1 LTGPLNLTLLNLG
14 NLSLPTPAIFGHRGA
29 SAFAPENT
37 LAAFLKA
44 VELGAD
50 GVELDT
56 KLSADGTPVVI
67 HDQTVDRTTNGS
79 GRVGQLTFEQLRRLD
94 AGSKFSPDFKGEPI
108 PTLEEVLKT
117 LGDRC
122 FINVELT
129 NYASTGDALPL
140 KAAALVKQ
148 YHLEERVLFSSFH
161 PLNLVRVRRA
171 LPGAATA
178 LLTLPGF
185 PGKAGRLVFGLWVP
199 HTCLH
204 PHFSTVNAA
213 WVQAAHRSQ
222 RRLHVWTVNDP
233 QEMRRLTRLGVDGLI
248 SDDPRLA
255 RQIMEEAV

>member
-1 LTGPLNLTLLNLG
+1 MVNLA
-14 NLSLPTPAIFGHRGA
+14 LPTPAIFGHRGA

-37 LAAFLKA
+37 LAAFIKA

-56 KLSADGTPVVI
+56 KLSADGVPVVM
-67 HDQTVDRTTNGS
+67 HDQTVNRTTNGS
-79 GRVGQLTFEQLRRLD
+79 GRVIDLTLKQLRQLD
-94 AGSKFSPDFKGEPI
+94 AGSKFSPDFKGEPV
-108 PTLEEVLKT
+108 PTLAEVFET
-117 LGDRC
+117 VGSRC
-122 FINVELT
+122 FVNVELT
-129 NYASTGDALPL
+129 NYASVNDALPF
-140 KAAALVKQ
+140 KVAGLVRQ
-148 YHLEERVLFSSFH
+148 YHLEERVLFSSFQ

-185 PGKAGRLVFGLWVP
+185 AGKVGRLVFGLWTP

-204 PHFSTVNAA
+204 PHFNTVSAG
-213 WVQAAHRSQ
+213 WVQAAHRAK

-233 QEMRRLTRLGVDGLI
+233 AEMRRLKMLGVDGLI

-255 RQIMEEAV
+255 RQIMEEAL